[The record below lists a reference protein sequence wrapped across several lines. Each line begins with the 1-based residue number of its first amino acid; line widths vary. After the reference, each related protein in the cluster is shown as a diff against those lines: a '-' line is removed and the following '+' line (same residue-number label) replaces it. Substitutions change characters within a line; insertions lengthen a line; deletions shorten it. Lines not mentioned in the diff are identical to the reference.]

1 MTIIASAIVHDGVI
15 IGSDSRLVNDDY
27 GQRIIVSETAQ
38 KVFLLKHA
46 KAVIA
51 TTGNFLVNPLDS
63 KSQINKFFANLD
75 ARMDDIAPDEIAVEL
90 ISSIAQTNIAN
101 NEFAIV
107 KFLNGHPCIV
117 SVTGQDF
124 KINTAFGSNFFWG
137 QSDSILRLFNYDRPD
152 AESVIQENCSL
163 KKATEIVKFQIE
175 TTVKANQYIEP
186 IAGVGGLPQIYQ
198 ITKNRITKLE

>member
-1 MTIIASAIVHDGVI
+1 M
-15 IGSDSRLVNDDY
+15 
-27 GQRIIVSETAQ
+27 
-38 KVFLLKHA
+38 LKHA